1 MKKSIFLSLFTGL
14 AALIL
19 LSSCTYTNVPLP
31 AENIYGNNWEGKYVA
46 VITSQDG
53 STLSPQFVDIDYIP
67 QTGAYAI
74 QTLLPVEE
82 KGYWNQLVVDAQFAQ
97 IGDYV
102 YFSYPSVEDKIKSK
116 TSMYMIF
123 EVDSAQTS
131 LDKAVKSLSLFALP
145 DDVFEGLPKISPE
158 RKRSTSEEDALSV
171 DNVVDFE
178 SPQALKDFLKMK
190 QAEGKIWKTEKE
202 KKDSR
207 VEITFYPIETFP
219 KVKMQ

>member
-1 MKKSIFLSLFTGL
+1 
-14 AALIL
+14 
-19 LSSCTYTNVPLP
+19 
-31 AENIYGNNWEGKYVA
+31 
-46 VITSQDG
+46 
-53 STLSPQFVDIDYIP
+53 
-67 QTGAYAI
+67 
-74 QTLLPVEE
+74 
-82 KGYWNQLVVDAQFAQ
+82 
-97 IGDYV
+97 
-102 YFSYPSVEDKIKSK
+102 
-116 TSMYMIF
+116 MIF

-145 DDVFEGLPKISPE
+145 DDVFEGLPRISPE
-158 RKRSTSEEDALSV
+158 RKRSTSGEDTISM

-190 QAEGKIWKTEKE
+190 QAEGEIWETEKE